1 MIKGRQK
8 FVLSSVLFLSKNAG
22 IKLMETLIITEK
34 VTVLAD
40 GDQVVFKIKTSGGYY
55 KYVRRNVADIKR
67 IIPLGDDVMVVFN
80 DGRERRATDL

>member
-1 MIKGRQK
+1 M
-8 FVLSSVLFLSKNAG
+8 
-22 IKLMETLIITEK
+22 KLMETLLITEK

-40 GDQVVFKIKTSGGYY
+40 GDQVIFKIKTSGGYY

-67 IIPLGDDVMVVFN
+67 IIPLVDDVLVVFN

>member
-1 MIKGRQK
+1 MIKERQK

-67 IIPLGDDVMVVFN
+67 IIFQCYLTQYPHLSQLFPSVN
-80 DGRERRATDL
+80 R